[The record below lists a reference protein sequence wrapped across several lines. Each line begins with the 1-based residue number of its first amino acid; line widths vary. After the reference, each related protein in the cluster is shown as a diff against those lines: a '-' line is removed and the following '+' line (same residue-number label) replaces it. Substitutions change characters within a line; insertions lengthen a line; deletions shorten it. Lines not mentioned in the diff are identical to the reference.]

1 MLCLLSLASVVS
13 DEIFS
18 HSNGFLLICKV
29 SSLSCCFQDSFSLVL
44 RSLIMMDLD
53 INFFRFNLYGVHSAS
68 WLYTFVSFAI
78 LWKILVIISWSTSLF
93 LPSFS
98 LPSGTLTPQV
108 LDLLLIVLRVLE
120 ALFYFL
126 FLLFSKLSSLCC

>member
-98 LPSGTLTPQV
+98 LPSGTLTP
-108 LDLLLIVLRVLE
+108 
-120 ALFYFL
+120 
-126 FLLFSKLSSLCC
+126 